1 MDSLEKELFGSD
13 TESLD
18 SRSGHDHDRHRDM
31 HEDDLD
37 IDDLA
42 DLAGPAIELENSD
55 PLFQNIME
63 STDDNNTA
71 YITSTDLPPQHMPHS
86 HIPGLCLHI
95 NFLSHEDQSRLMR
108 SIIAKNFFKGGE
120 QNQAMCFGQRDLAWL
135 DWFETLLK
143 DSGTLSEPY
152 CLEDWTSRQPL
163 FDQSIMNLYHPGD
176 GIKPHVDLARFEDG
190 IIIVSLL
197 NAITM
202 DFYPALHTMTA
213 TDPVDGGANP
223 YTQTSTT
230 DRAPAHSVRLE
241 PGSIITMQGPARYEW
256 EHGIQETT
264 RDLVRDEWIN
274 RKIRVS
280 ITLRKMRPQ
289 AWEIGPTA
297 TQNGVADRT

>member
-13 TESLD
+13 TDSLD
-18 SRSGHDHDRHRDM
+18 SRSDRGHDRHSDI

-42 DLAGPAIELENSD
+42 DAVIEHENSD
-55 PLFQNIME
+55 PLFQSIMA
-63 STDDNNTA
+63 STDDND
-71 YITSTDLPPQHMPHS
+71 TSYMPLAKDSPPQHTPHS
-86 HIPGLCLHI
+86 YIPGLCLHT
-95 NFLSHEDQSRLMR
+95 NVLSHEDQSRLMQ
-108 SIIAKNFFKGGE
+108 SIIAKNFFRSGE

-135 DWFETLLK
+135 DWFEILLK
-143 DSGTLSEPY
+143 DSGTLSEPF
-152 CLEDWTSRQPL
+152 CRGGWTRREPL

-202 DFYPALHTMTA
+202 DFYPALRTMTA

-223 YTQTSTT
+223 YTQTSATN
-230 DRAPAHSVRLE
+230 RAPAHSVRLE
-241 PGSIITMQGPARYEW
+241 PGSIITLQGPARYEW

-264 RDLVRDEWIN
+264 QDLVRDEWIN

>member
-18 SRSGHDHDRHRDM
+18 SRSDHGHDR

-37 IDDLA
+37 LDDLV
-42 DLAGPAIELENSD
+42 DTNLESED
-55 PLFQNIME
+55 PLFQSIME
-63 STDDNNTA
+63 STDDHDA
-71 YITSTDLPPQHMPHS
+71 SFIASELLPQHTPHP
-86 HIPGLCLHI
+86 HISGLCLHTHV
-95 NFLSHEDQSRLMR
+95 LSHEDQSRLMQA
-108 SIIAKNFFKGGE
+108 IIAKNFFKGGE
-120 QNQAMCFGQRDLAWL
+120 QNQAMCFGLRDLAWL
-135 DWFETLLK
+135 DWLEALLK
-143 DSGTLSEPY
+143 TSGTLSEPF
-152 CLEDWTSRQPL
+152 CQRDWTAREPL
-163 FDQSIMNLYHPGD
+163 FDQSIMNLYHPGN

-213 TDPVDGGANP
+213 TDPVDGGTNP

-230 DRAPAHSVRLE
+230 HREPAYSVRLE

-289 AWEIGPTA
+289 AWEVGPA